1 MQHASSGKF
10 ASISAL
16 TRAASGATRAVEIE
30 RATGAVTKVIA
41 INKVRTKPQVRDD
54 FADVEEFAKR
64 LQVIGHVHTPILV
77 RAIDGTDEYEL
88 VAGERRLRASILNG
102 WPEIQAKIFPA
113 GTPDVLIRKYQVS
126 ENIDR
131 KPLSVRETAIG
142 LATDVELYGRDEAA
156 HIWAAPNG
164 KERSASWISKHL
176 RFQRYGEVTRALFDE
191 NLFDDVE
198 AANKMADI
206 EASCTETAKE
216 LAAEMR
222 AGKKIGRLTLDARLS
237 LLKQASDAT
246 SEVTAAAA
254 PVPAQP
260 GMPVQEAGASGARST
275 DDRQSS
281 RPGMDHLDSDAG
293 GAEQSADHPGSAR
306 EPSPPVSAAST
317 EAPRSPA
324 RVKVQHAS
332 AAEPRHSSVWR
343 VEEIYEIGT
352 GSVERVRKLQAD
364 LSAAGVGPEDIDW
377 RLWVC
382 FVDLAAS
389 ALAGMG
395 NETAGKIINRFNA
408 EINSSGPLEL
418 LNRLH
423 PCRRPGVL
431 PDDFGYD
438 TDREIH
444 PLAPN
449 DWAL

>member
-1 MQHASSGKF
+1 MLHASSGKF

-16 TRAASGATRAVEIE
+16 TRAASGATRAAEIE
-30 RATGAVTKVIA
+30 QATGALTKVIA
-41 INKVRTKPQVRDD
+41 ISRVRTKPQVRDD
-54 FADVEEFAKR
+54 FSDVEEFAAR
-64 LQVIGHVHTPILV
+64 LRVIGHVHTPILV
-77 RAIDGTDEYEL
+77 RAIEGTDELEL
-88 VAGERRLRASILNG
+88 VAGERRIRASTLNG
-102 WPEIQAKIFPA
+102 WLEIQAKIFPA

-142 LATDVELYGRDEAA
+142 LANDVELYGRDEAA
-156 HIWAAPNG
+156 RIWAAPNG

-176 RFQRYGEVTRALFDE
+176 RFQRYGAVTRALFDE

-198 AANKMADI
+198 AANKLADI
-206 EASCTETAKE
+206 EVISAESALE

-222 AGKKIGRLTLDARLS
+222 SGKKIGRLTLDARLS
-237 LLKQASDAT
+237 MLKQAKD
-246 SEVTAAAA
+246 
-254 PVPAQP
+254 PAQGGGGKEAPASAP
-260 GMPVQEAGASGARST
+260 GMPLSAPDAPAAQHADGSEASTPDQVHPDPDTGGRDPAEDDASGARE
-275 DDRQSS
+275 RSS
-281 RPGMDHLDSDAG
+281 PSVDSV
-293 GAEQSADHPGSAR
+293 PL
-306 EPSPPVSAAST
+306 PP
-317 EAPRSPA
+317 RG
-324 RVKVQHAS
+324 KVQRAS
-332 AAEPRHSSVWR
+332 AAEPRQSSIWR

-352 GSVERVRKLQAD
+352 GSLDRIRKLQAD
-364 LSAAGVGPEDIDW
+364 LSAAGMGSEDIEW
-377 RLWVC
+377 RLWVS

-389 ALAGMG
+389 ALAGMDS
-395 NETAGKIINRFNA
+395 ETAGKIINRFND

-431 PDDFGYD
+431 PDDFRYD

>member
-1 MQHASSGKF
+1 MLQASSGKF

-16 TRAASGATRAVEIE
+16 TRAASGVSRAAEIE
-30 RATGAVTKVIA
+30 QATGAVTRVIA
-41 INKVRTKPQVRDD
+41 ISKVRTKPQVRDD

-64 LQVIGHVHTPILV
+64 LLVIGHVHTPILV
-77 RAIDGTDEYEL
+77 RAIEGTDVVEL
-88 VAGERRLRASILNG
+88 VAGERRIRASTLNG
-102 WPEIQAKIFPA
+102 WLEIQAKIFPA

-142 LATDVELYGRDEAA
+142 LANDVELYGRDEAA
-156 HIWAAPNG
+156 RIWAAPNG

-176 RFQRYGEVTRALFDE
+176 RFQRYGEVTRALFHE

-198 AANKMADI
+198 AANKLADI
-206 EASCTETAKE
+206 EVICAETAKE

-222 AGKKIGRLTLDARLS
+222 SGKKIGRLTLDARLS
-237 LLKQASDAT
+237 MLKQANDPAPEAVMKDAP
-246 SEVTAAAA
+246 A
-254 PVPAQP
+254 PAPSMSLQ
-260 GMPVQEAGASGARST
+260 GAGASVAQRTGDLQALPADQVRQDPDTGRPGQATDHPDGAREHT
-275 DDRQSS
+275 
-281 RPGMDHLDSDAG
+281 
-293 GAEQSADHPGSAR
+293 
-306 EPSPPVSAAST
+306 PPVSPASPDSVRST
-317 EAPRSPA
+317 PRA
-324 RVKVQHAS
+324 KVQRAS
-332 AAEPRHSSVWR
+332 AADPRHSSIWR

-352 GSVERVRKLQAD
+352 GSLDRIRKLQTD
-364 LSAAGVGPEDIDW
+364 LSAAGMGSEDIEW
-377 RLWVC
+377 RLWVS

-389 ALAGMG
+389 ALAGMDS
-395 NETAGKIINRFNA
+395 ETAGKIINRFNG

-431 PDDFGYD
+431 PDDFRYD

>member
-1 MQHASSGKF
+1 MLHASSGKF

-16 TRAASGATRAVEIE
+16 TRAASGATRAAEIE
-30 RATGAVTKVIA
+30 QATGAVTKVIA
-41 INKVRTKPQVRDD
+41 ISKVRTKPQVRDD

-77 RAIDGTDEYEL
+77 RAIEGTDEFEL
-88 VAGERRLRASILNG
+88 VAGERRIRASTLNR
-102 WPEIQAKIFPA
+102 WLEIQAKIFPA

-142 LATDVELYGRDEAA
+142 LAADVELYGRDEAA

-164 KERSASWISKHL
+164 KERSASWISKYL
-176 RFQRYGEVTRALFDE
+176 RFQRYGKVTRALFDE

-206 EASCTETAKE
+206 EVICAETARE
-216 LAAEMR
+216 LASEMR

-237 LLKQASDAT
+237 MLKKEGEAASK
-246 SEVTAAAA
+246 TAPPSAL
-254 PVPAQP
+254 P
-260 GMPVQEAGASGARST
+260 GMPRQEAAATGGQST
-275 DDRQSS
+275 DDLQMS
-281 RPGMDHLDSDAG
+281 PPALVHQDPDVG
-293 GAEQSADHPGSAR
+293 GAEQAADHPGGAHG
-306 EPSPPVSAAST
+306 PSFAVSPTST
-317 EAPRSPA
+317 DAPRSTP
-324 RVKVQHAS
+324 RVKVQRAA
-332 AAEPRHSSVWR
+332 AAEPRHSSIWR

-352 GSVERVRKLQAD
+352 GSVDRVRKLQAD
-364 LSAAGVGPEDIDW
+364 LSAAGMGPEDIDW
-377 RLWVC
+377 RLWVS

-389 ALAGMG
+389 ALAGMDS
-395 NETAGKIINRFNA
+395 ETAGKIINRFND

-431 PDDFGYD
+431 PDDFRYD